1 MNQFWCFS
9 WYQAYRTV
17 SPQANRPRIAE
28 TAVTAVPRSDAD
40 APTPA
45 SRTRIRVHPE
55 RSRPEAAHAIL
66 AAGLV
71 AHVGFVQDGQPFVIP
86 MTYHFDPE
94 RPEHLYLH
102 GAHHSRL
109 MQHLGSDAAV
119 CVTITLVDGLVH
131 SRTALFHS
139 VNYRS
144 VALFGRAAATPP
156 SEDQRRL
163 LEGMVARYWPGRTAG
178 RGYEPIPDDHL
189 ASTAF
194 IALQIE
200 ELSAKVR
207 TGGPKGPR
215 DNDPASPGTAG
226 VTDLRR

>member
-1 MNQFWCFS
+1 M
-9 WYQAYRTV
+9 
-17 SPQANRPRIAE
+17 
-28 TAVTAVPRSDAD
+28 TAVPRSDAD
-40 APTPA
+40 APPPS

-55 RSRPEAAHAIL
+55 RSRPDAAYAIL

-86 MTYHFDPE
+86 MTYHFEPE
-94 RPEHLYLH
+94 RPQHLYLH

-109 MQHLGSDAAV
+109 MQHLGSGAPV

-144 VALFGRAAATPP
+144 VAVFGRAAAAPP
-156 SEDQRRL
+156 REDQRRL

-178 RGYEPIPDDHL
+178 RDYDSIPDDHL
-189 ASTAF
+189 ESTAF
-194 IALQIE
+194 VALQIE
-200 ELSAKVR
+200 ELSAKIR

-215 DNDPASPGTAG
+215 DHDPTAPGTAG
-226 VTDLRR
+226 VIELPV

>member
-1 MNQFWCFS
+1 M
-9 WYQAYRTV
+9 
-17 SPQANRPRIAE
+17 
-28 TAVTAVPRSDAD
+28 TAVPRRDAD
-40 APTPA
+40 APTPS

-55 RSRPEAAHAIL
+55 RSRPDAAHAIL

-71 AHVGFVQDGQPFVIP
+71 AHVGFVQDGEPFVIP
-86 MTYHFDPE
+86 MTYHFEPE

-109 MQHLGSDAAV
+109 MQHLGSGAPV

-144 VALFGRAAATPP
+144 VAVFGRAAAAPP
-156 SEDQRRL
+156 REDQRRL

-178 RGYEPIPDDHL
+178 RDYDSIPNDHL
-189 ASTAF
+189 ESTAF

-200 ELSAKVR
+200 ELSAKIR

-215 DNDPASPGTAG
+215 DNDPAAPGTAG
-226 VTDLRR
+226 VTQLRA

>member
-1 MNQFWCFS
+1 
-9 WYQAYRTV
+9 
-17 SPQANRPRIAE
+17 
-28 TAVTAVPRSDAD
+28 VTALPHHASALPDS
-40 APTPA
+40 

-55 RSRPEAAHAIL
+55 RSRSEEAHAIL

-86 MTYHFDPE
+86 MTYHFEPE

-109 MQHLGSDAAV
+109 MQHLGAGAEV
-119 CVTITLVDGLVH
+119 CVTVTLVDGLVH

-144 VALFGRAAATPP
+144 VVVFGRAAAPP
-156 SEDQRRL
+156 SRDDQRRL
-163 LEGMVARYWPGRTAG
+163 LEGMVARYWPGRMAG
-178 RGYEPIPDDHL
+178 RDYESIPEEHL
-189 ASTAF
+189 ESTLF
-194 IALQIE
+194 IALRIE
-200 ELSAKVR
+200 ELSAKIR

-215 DNDPASPGTAG
+215 DNDPTAPGTAG
-226 VTDLRR
+226 VTELPRKPG

>member
-1 MNQFWCFS
+1 
-9 WYQAYRTV
+9 
-17 SPQANRPRIAE
+17 
-28 TAVTAVPRSDAD
+28 VTAVPRHDASALPD
-40 APTPA
+40 S

-66 AAGLV
+66 AAGVV

-86 MTYHFDPE
+86 MTYHFEPE

-102 GAHHSRL
+102 GAYHSRL
-109 MQHLGSDAAV
+109 MQHLGAGAEV
-119 CVTITLVDGLVH
+119 CVTVTLVDGLVH

-144 VALFGRAAATPP
+144 VVVFGRAAPLP
-156 SEDQRRL
+156 SREDQRRL

-178 RGYEPIPDDHL
+178 RDYESIPDEHL
-189 ASTAF
+189 ESTRF
-194 IALQIE
+194 VALRIE
-200 ELSAKVR
+200 ELSAKIR

-215 DNDPASPGTAG
+215 DNDPTAPGTAG
-226 VTDLRR
+226 VTDLRA